1 MAKYSQVEQ
10 NGLFEL
16 TEEARQELV
25 SSPYYNEDLRPTT
38 VAERKWTTY
47 NITMLWVGMSICIPS
62 LSLASGLIGM
72 GVSPWLSVINVALG
86 NLIILI
92 PIQLNSQIGT
102 KYGIPFPLFART
114 PKQQHPTHN
123 IYTLPKPKE
132 TKL

>member
-1 MAKYSQVEQ
+1 MAKYSQVER

-16 TEEARQELV
+16 SEEARAELV
-25 SSPYYNEDLRPTT
+25 SSPYYNEDLKPTT

-47 NITMLWVGMSICIPS
+47 NIGMLWVGMSICIPS

-86 NLIILI
+86 NLIFLI

-102 KYGIPFPLFART
+102 K
-114 PKQQHPTHN
+114 
-123 IYTLPKPKE
+123 
-132 TKL
+132 